1 MTGAV
6 RIKTRRALIKE
17 ESVTQNKI
25 VFTMTASP
33 HKGGEQVFHNSI
45 ELVVENGV
53 GGASFIPLEVGG
65 TQAVL
70 QGEIIADRR
79 LVTDRALAEY
89 LEDTLAS
96 KESIHLDLSVVLGER
111 SLGECLRAA

>member
-1 MTGAV
+1 M
-6 RIKTRRALIKE
+6 
-17 ESVTQNKI
+17 TQNKI

-79 LVTDRALAEY
+79 LDNMNGTGDWLAVGPDGHY
-89 LEDTLAS
+89 R
-96 KESIHLDLSVVLGER
+96 R
-111 SLGECLRAA
+111 SAA